1 MFAGVAIG
9 LAAVPRPF
17 RSRVARLTG
26 ARLTGAR
33 SGGALQLS
41 DGTSVDCFVTVG
53 GGPVGA
59 VSKCQA
65 AGSVTAGSV
74 TTPVRFCFR
83 TFERRHEVDF
93 TESPIPVMMQTFYR
107 ATNGV
112 TVLCPAAAV
121 GDTGVVDGVTY
132 TKRDRA
138 ALNAL
143 VTASPTDEVELAR
156 SCTTGVTDMSEL
168 FGEANGGSRH
178 SDPTTFNPDLS
189 SWDVSSVTNMTDMFA
204 VRVPPSR
211 VLLRLCRHV
220 VVVRP
225 PSPRSDITAH
235 STWPPVPRC
244 AVGCRS
250 LQSAHR

>member
-1 MFAGVAIG
+1 M
-9 LAAVPRPF
+9 
-17 RSRVARLTG
+17 
-26 ARLTGAR
+26 
-33 SGGALQLS
+33 QLS

-138 ALNAL
+138 ALNVL
-143 VTASPTDEVELAR
+143 VTATPTDEVELAR

-189 SWDVSSVTNMTDMFA
+189 SWDVSSVTNMTDMFR

-225 PSPRSDITAH
+225 PSPRSDITAY
-235 STWPPVPRC
+235 STRPPDPRC
-244 AVGCRS
+244 AVVCHC

>member
-1 MFAGVAIG
+1 
-9 LAAVPRPF
+9 
-17 RSRVARLTG
+17 
-26 ARLTGAR
+26 
-33 SGGALQLS
+33 
-41 DGTSVDCFVTVG
+41 
-53 GGPVGA
+53 
-59 VSKCQA
+59 
-65 AGSVTAGSV
+65 
-74 TTPVRFCFR
+74 
-83 TFERRHEVDF
+83 
-93 TESPIPVMMQTFYR
+93 MMQTFYR

-156 SCTTGVTDMSEL
+156 SCTTGVTNLSEL
-168 FGEANGGSRH
+168 FGDAFGGSKV

-225 PSPRSDITAH
+225 PSPRSDITAY
-235 STWPPVPRC
+235 STRPPDPRC
-244 AVGCRS
+244 AVVCRC
-250 LQSAHR
+250 LQ

>member
-65 AGSVTAGSV
+65 AGSV

-138 ALNAL
+138 ALDAL
-143 VTASPTDEVELAR
+143 VAASPTDEAGLST

-168 FGEANGGSRH
+168 FATAVTNPPPSKV
-178 SDPTTFNPDLS
+178 SNPATFNPDLS
-189 SWDVSSVTNMTDMFA
+189 SWDVSSVTNMYAMFA

-211 VLLRLCRHV
+211 VLLLLRRHV

-225 PSPRSDITAH
+225 PSPRSDITAY
-235 STWPPVPRC
+235 STRPPVPRC
-244 AVGCRS
+244 AVGCRG
-250 LQSAHR
+250 LQPAHR